1 MSVKVRVLLFARARE
16 IAAHDVIELT
26 LPAEVTLKEVL
37 TALEERL
44 PNLKTYLS
52 ICRFAVNQEFTE
64 LQTKLVDGAEV
75 AVIPP
80 VSGGCA
86 GIL

>member
-16 IAAHDVIELT
+16 IAAHDAIELS
-26 LPAEVTLKEVL
+26 LPTEATLKDVL
-37 TALEERL
+37 TALEESL
-44 PNLKTYLS
+44 PSLKTYLS
-52 ICRFAVNQEFTE
+52 SCRFAVNREFTE
-64 LQTKLVDGAEV
+64 LHQKIVDGAEV

-80 VSGGCA
+80 VSGGSA